1 METIDSFSGQYRFL
15 SNFWAAPTT
24 VIGIEYMSSEA
35 AYQACKTTDLEVR
48 QQFTKL
54 APNEAKKLGQQIQL
68 RLDWTLVTKI
78 ECMELVL
85 RAKFGRN
92 PFLLDKLVATGNA
105 QLIEGNTWGD
115 TFWGVCRGRGT
126 NYLGKLLME
135 IRKENL

>member
-1 METIDSFSGQYRFL
+1 METINSFSGQYRFL
-15 SNFWAAPTT
+15 SNFWTAPTT

-54 APNEAKKLGQQIQL
+54 GPNDAKKLGQQIQL

-78 ECMELVL
+78 ECMELCL
-85 RAKFGRN
+85 RAKFMRN
-92 PFLLDKLVATGNA
+92 PFLLDKLLATGEA
-105 QLIEGNTWGD
+105 KLIEGNTWGD
-115 TFWGVCRGRGT
+115 TFWGVCRGKGN